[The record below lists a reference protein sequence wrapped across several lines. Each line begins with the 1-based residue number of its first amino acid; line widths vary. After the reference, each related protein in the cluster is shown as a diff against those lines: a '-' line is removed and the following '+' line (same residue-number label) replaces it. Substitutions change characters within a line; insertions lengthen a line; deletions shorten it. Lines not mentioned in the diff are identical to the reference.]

1 MPYTIRSSIE
11 NTSTSDWQICSYLS
25 ILLGWMAADHFYV
38 GRYVT
43 GIAKAVT
50 VGGFGIW
57 WVLDIFAV
65 LDGQFHDSKGA
76 VVRRRSD

>member
-1 MPYTIRSSIE
+1 
-11 NTSTSDWQICSYLS
+11 
-25 ILLGWMAADHFYV
+25 MAADHFYV